1 MTTARRNHRGRTRF
15 MFHKF
20 AGFGVVAFGLNRISV
35 ILEPNLYLIGTV
47 VLAPTTVSL

>member
-1 MTTARRNHRGRTRF
+1 MASRATTMITARRNHRGRTRF

-35 ILEPNLYLIGTV
+35 ILEPNPYLIG
-47 VLAPTTVSL
+47 SLLC